1 MGPYHLIKRNCIYE
15 AFWPLEYCN
24 TMKKSVEFLSH
35 PRKDSPSLYLS
46 AKLRQNGVNGSTF
59 LSILASMVND
69 SRIWSKLA
77 SMALHLDPYRHQWFQ
92 NGLLERNLDPWTL
105 ISIKFCSHWRKF
117 GSKCG
122 AIDADLDHILEPLI
136 TIWIKM
142 MSHWH
147 G

>member
-1 MGPYHLIKRNCIYE
+1 MGPYHLIKKI
-15 AFWPLEYCN
+15 AFMKPFDPPN
-24 TMKKSVEFLSH
+24 TVIPWKKSVEFLSH
-35 PRKDSPSLYLS
+35 PKKDSPSLYLR
-46 AKLRQNGVNGSTF
+46 AKLRQDGVNGSTF

-69 SRIWSKLA
+69 ARIWSKLA

-92 NGLLERNLDPWTL
+92 NGLLERNLDPWTPN
-105 ISIKFCSHWRKF
+105 SIKFCSHWRKF

-122 AIDADLDHILEPLI
+122 AIDADLDHILEPLM